1 MARTNDARISNRA
14 WACGLLAPALVIP
27 LAGVLEATPA
37 PAAASTATPMA
48 YVANAGSNTVTPI
61 NTVTGKAG
69 IPIPVALLPTAVVAS
84 PNGKTVYA
92 VSFGNDESG
101 AGAGITPIS
110 TATNT
115 AGSEI
120 PVPAPVDMTVASNGS
135 AAYVLSGYQACCQD
149 PNGDIALTPI
159 NTAGNSAGTPIQ
171 VDANTTSAELTPN
184 GKSLVILSSD
194 STDTST
200 TLASSVSVI
209 NTATGTVAKAF
220 SIAGSALAITPN
232 GGTAYVIV
240 PESMQNSQV
249 IPIFLSSNTL
259 GPFINIRL
267 SPVSI
272 TMTKAGETA
281 YVVATPDPGLNPG
294 PGNGADI
301 VPINTTSNLER
312 TPIAL
317 NNLPSSSFLPLA
329 VAPNGKSAYLV
340 VESFN
345 GSRGEVVPVNLTNGH
360 ISKPIIVNSP
370 TAIAISPN
378 GKTAY
383 VVNGQGGRI
392 GRVIPINTATNT
404 RGKPIMV
411 GNDPEAITIAG

>member
-1 MARTNDARISNRA
+1 MRRA
-14 WACGLLAPALVIP
+14 LSWPGMTRVR
-27 LAGVLEATPA
+27 AGVALAACLVASCAALAMHSSGE
-37 PAAASTATPMA
+37 AAASAPTQFA

-61 NTVTGKAG
+61 NTTTGTAG
-69 IPIPVALLPTAVVAS
+69 APIRVALLPTGVVAS

-92 VSFGNDESG
+92 VSYGNDEDGS
-101 AGAGITPIS
+101 GAGITPIS
-110 TATNT
+110 TSTNT
-115 AGSEI
+115 AGPEI
-120 PVPAPVDMTVASNGS
+120 SVPDPLSLTIASRGS
-135 AAYVLSGYQACCQD
+135 AAYALSGYAACCQD

-159 NTAGNSAGTPIQ
+159 DTTNGTAGTPIQ
-171 VDANTTSAELTPN
+171 VDANTTAAELTPN

-194 STDTST
+194 NDDTST
-200 TLASSVSVI
+200 TLPSSVSVI
-209 NTATGTVAKAF
+209 STATGTVAKAF
-220 SIAGSALAITPN
+220 SIAGSALAITPD

-249 IPIFLSSNTL
+249 IPIFLNSDTL

-267 SPVSI
+267 SPISI
-272 TMTKAGETA
+272 TMTQQGKTA

-312 TPIAL
+312 KPIAL
-317 NNLPSSSFLPLA
+317 TDLPSSSFLPLA
-329 VAPNGKSAYLV
+329 ITPNGKSAYLV

-345 GSRGEVVPVNLTNGH
+345 GSRGEVVPINLTNSQVGR
-360 ISKPIIVNSP
+360 PIIVNSP

-392 GRVIPINTATNT
+392 GRVIPINIATNT
-404 RGKPIMV
+404 RGKAIMV
-411 GNDPEAITIAG
+411 GNDPEAITFG